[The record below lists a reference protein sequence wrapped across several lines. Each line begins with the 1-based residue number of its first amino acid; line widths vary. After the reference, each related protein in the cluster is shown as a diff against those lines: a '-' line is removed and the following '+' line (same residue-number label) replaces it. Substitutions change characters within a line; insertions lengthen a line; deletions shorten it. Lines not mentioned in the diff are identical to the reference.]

1 MKQDILK
8 QFKIVKTI
16 QLAVLICIEIASF
29 SIIIT
34 NEHLRNSIYSNPSLF
49 TLCAMLWFILI
60 FVFLCIIYDFA
71 KLQIFTKDNHMLNK
85 VAYLD
90 NMTGIPNRYSCDLI
104 FKNYHDGQNMDNI
117 GCGIMEISN
126 LNAINDKLG
135 HESGDK
141 VIQIFSNI
149 LDEIGDSFG
158 FVGRNSGNEFLV
170 VIDDCTTQKMDD
182 FFHRLSSRIEQ
193 YNIENHEL
201 TISFSHSYILNSELN
216 AKRFSD
222 IITLAYKKLHNMA

>member
-8 QFKIVKTI
+8 QFKIVKTV
-16 QLAVLICIEIASF
+16 QLAILIIIELASF
-29 SIIIT
+29 IIIMV
-34 NEHLRNSIYSNPSLF
+34 NEQLRNSIYSNPSLF
-49 TLCAMLWFILI
+49 TLCAMMWFVLI
-60 FVFLCIIYDFA
+60 FVFICIIYDFA
-71 KLQIFTKDNHMLNK
+71 KLQVFTKDNHMLNK

-126 LNAINDKLG
+126 LNAINDRLG

-141 VIQIFSNI
+141 AIQIFSNL
-149 LDEIGDSFG
+149 LDEVGDTYG

-170 VIDDCTTQKMDD
+170 IIDDCIATRMED
-182 FFHRLSSRIEQ
+182 FFQTLTSRLNQ
-193 YNIENHEL
+193 YNKENPDL
-201 TISFSHSYILNSELN
+201 TISFSHAYILNRDLN